1 MGISGTDWAATPSR
15 GTKTDRQ
22 DKQDN
27 QDKQE
32 NRDNQN
38 NDKKATQRP
47 TTIVDICSVA
57 LGRNFLPFVICAL
70 LAAHCRGG
78 HEQAT
83 LHTMTPKQTH
93 THTHTNTRHRQS
105 QRQMVGQPTIYHLW
119 GALHKDRCNAN
130 SKQMNKPQ
138 DTEGAATTTKGQNTT
153 RTQHHTDKE
162 PQQQNNDTET
172 QGHKDTETQRPRT
185 TRGQRHRDTETR
197 TKTKRHSSKGTKRT
211 QELFIRGG
219 RLENCATF
227 KKAIQQAGLATKAQ
241 RHKETETQGH
251 RSTEAHRQTNTKPK
265 PTRDNTKRNTDTDN
279 QAKDKDKDTQT

>member
-1 MGISGTDWAATPSR
+1 M
-15 GTKTDRQ
+15 
-22 DKQDN
+22 
-27 QDKQE
+27 
-32 NRDNQN
+32 
-38 NDKKATQRP
+38 
-47 TTIVDICSVA
+47 
-57 LGRNFLPFVICAL
+57 LGSFGAYFFAFCNLCPARCAL
-70 LAAHCRGG
+70 QGG

-93 THTHTNTRHRQS
+93 THTQTQGTGKVKGKWLDNPRFTTY
-105 QRQMVGQPTIYHLW
+105 G

-130 SKQMNKPQ
+130 NKQMNKPQ

-197 TKTKRHSSKGTKRT
+197 TKTKRHSSKGAKRT

-265 PTRDNTKRNTDTDN
+265 PTRDNTKRNTDTNN